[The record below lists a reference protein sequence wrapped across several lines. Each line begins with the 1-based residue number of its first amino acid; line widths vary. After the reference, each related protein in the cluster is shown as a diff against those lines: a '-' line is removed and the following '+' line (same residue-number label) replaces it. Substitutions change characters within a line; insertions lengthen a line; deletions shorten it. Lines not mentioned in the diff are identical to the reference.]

1 LQSRID
7 VDRADPENRPF
18 RHSEPVVWTE
28 ANRPKI
34 LQALYTVL
42 LGNPELKK
50 PRNAQAKTRFKL
62 WWRVV
67 GAAIENAAKLH
78 SEAIDAAAYNAEDR
92 GRPVPIDFQRLFI
105 SQEADDEEGSSLA
118 DALDILNRRWPVGTF
133 KAADV
138 AKMINENG
146 ATPDGAVVREFL
158 FPEGRSDQVVST
170 KSVGRRLGANVGNP
184 VMHSEK
190 TLTLCS
196 ATDSRSKTQTFFVK
210 TVAA

>member
-1 LQSRID
+1 
-7 VDRADPENRPF
+7 
-18 RHSEPVVWTE
+18 
-28 ANRPKI
+28 
-34 LQALYTVL
+34 
-42 LGNPELKK
+42 
-50 PRNAQAKTRFKL
+50 
-62 WWRVV
+62 
-67 GAAIENAAKLH
+67 
-78 SEAIDAAAYNAEDR
+78 
-92 GRPVPIDFQRLFI
+92 
-105 SQEADDEEGSSLA
+105 
-118 DALDILNRRWPVGTF
+118 VGTF